1 MRRRSMSQAMRQRD
15 RPQAM
20 NHQSSADKLRRIF
33 SARIDLE
40 FAVLVGS
47 RATGTERGDSDWDI
61 ALYWREGLLWLE
73 RVAKTETLRRELAK
87 ALGENESRIDLI
99 DLANTNLAMRAAV
112 AEEGLPLA
120 GEDRPAWARFLR
132 RTWRELEDFYWEKE
146 HAA

>member
-1 MRRRSMSQAMRQRD
+1 MS
-15 RPQAM
+15 
-20 NHQSSADKLRRIF
+20 HQSTKKNLQQIF
-33 SARIDLE
+33 SAWGDLE

-47 RATGTERGDSDWDI
+47 RAAGTERADSDWDI
-61 ALYWREGLLWLE
+61 TLFWHSGLPWLE
-73 RVAKTETLRRELAK
+73 RVEKTEILRRELAK

-112 AEEGLPLA
+112 AEEGKPLA
-120 GEDRPAWARFLR
+120 GEDRSAWARFLR